1 MSAERLPPRLLV
13 AYAAP
18 ALPLALLGITFY
30 VFLPKFYADVIGV
43 DLGVLGA
50 VVLASRMWDAVT
62 DPVLGTLSD
71 RTASRWGRRRPWM
84 AASIVPLAATFTL
97 LLTPPET
104 PHAAVTR
111 LTVLTVVFFLAWTVL
126 AVPYEALGAEISM
139 AYDER
144 TRLLG
149 AREGTVVLGTLL
161 AALIPVALAAIAG
174 YGSDASGQRAML
186 ASLAWG
192 YGAVLVAAVA
202 WCLAAVPERPWAA
215 AQRPSGQFV
224 GQYRELLGNRPFRIL
239 LVAYTVS
246 SFGATLPATLIF
258 FYTEHVLGS
267 DRGPLFLVEY
277 LAVGFAL
284 LPAWVWLAR
293 KWEKRNA
300 WLAAVAVN
308 TGAFAGVLAL
318 GRGDESMFAVLTA
331 ISAIGLGGT
340 VALPPAMQADVI
352 DLDELEHGTRR
363 EGAFVGF
370 WSVAKKLAAALG
382 AGVALPIVDAAGYV
396 PGGPQPAS
404 AVTALSVLYAGVPCL
419 CSAAA
424 FLIAVRYTL
433 DRAEH
438 ARIRAAIDARAA
450 EGT

>member
-1 MSAERLPPRLLV
+1 VSAERLPPRVLV

-30 VFLPKFYADVIGV
+30 VFLPKFYADVVGV

-84 AASIVPLAATFTL
+84 GAAILPLGTSFAL

-104 PHAAVTR
+104 SHAAIAR
-111 LTVLTVVFFLAWTVL
+111 LSVLTVAFFLAWTAL

-139 AYDER
+139 VYDER

-161 AALIPVALAAIAG
+161 AAVIPVALSAAAG
-174 YGSDASGQRAML
+174 LGPDAADQRAML
-186 ASLAWG
+186 ASLSWG
-192 YGAVLVAAVA
+192 YGAILAVAVA
-202 WCLAAVPERPWAA
+202 WCLAAVPERPRVVVR
-215 AQRPSGQFV
+215 RPSGGFLL
-224 GQYRELLGNRPFRIL
+224 QYKELLGNRPFRVL
-239 LVAYTVS
+239 LLAYTVS
-246 SFGATLPATLIF
+246 SFGAALPATLIF

-267 DRGPLFLVEY
+267 SRGPLFLVEY
-277 LAVGFAL
+277 LAVGFAF

-293 KWEKRNA
+293 KWEKRSA
-300 WLAAVAVN
+300 WLAAMAVN
-308 TGAFAGVLAL
+308 TGAFAAVLVL
-318 GRGDESMFAVLTA
+318 GRGEEVMFAVLTG

-370 WSVAKKLAAALG
+370 WSVAKKLASALG

-396 PGGPQPAS
+396 PGGPQPPA
-404 AVTALSVLYAGVPCL
+404 AIGALTVLYAGVPCV
-419 CSAAA
+419 CNAAA
-424 FLIAVRYTL
+424 FLVALRYRL

-438 ARIRAAIDARAA
+438 ARIRAEIDARAA
-450 EGT
+450 EGV